1 MEKPDNTIKIHI
13 NRLGPVRDSDLELK
27 PFMVFTGE
35 SGTGKSY
42 TALLVHYIYK
52 VLCTYECSDFF
63 KSIEASFDKHKQLLS
78 DENDDF
84 LFEFNIKEF
93 EEWLNKEAVGYVGN
107 SLGNYNLDA
116 NVEIRFIGPAEN
128 YRFTYKR
135 EVLEINGEML
145 YFDNIQINNSYSLR
159 LPNNS
164 KEWGVLPYSFLFQN
178 YLQEFFGIRQKNTF
192 LLPPSRGGLVC
203 LNDMGRGSFLN
214 SRGWMYN
221 EFISDFSDLKSEKP
235 GDEGYSELSKSLIN
249 GKINIKDND
258 LYYEQSYGEIP
269 ITASAASIKELAP
282 FAIMLQKGLVEQY
295 SVMFEEPE
303 TNLHPELQ
311 IKTTDILSYLL
322 QKGCRFQ
329 ITTHS
334 DYILR
339 RINDLIRLDILKNKV
354 DDKEYKEF
362 CSKHNYDETLSINK
376 KKVGAF
382 LFKRISENE
391 TVIQTQKIDCGIP
404 FDTFQSVLDHQLTDS
419 SYLYD
424 KLSEIN
430 ETVD

>member
-1 MEKPDNTIKIHI
+1 MSNNTIKIHI
-13 NRLGPVRDSDLELK
+13 DHLGPVRNSDLELK

-42 TALLVHYIYK
+42 TALLVHYVYK
-52 VLCTYECSDFF
+52 ILCTYECSKFF
-63 KSIEASFDKHKQLLS
+63 ESIEASFDKHKQQLS
-78 DENDDF
+78 DENDGF
-84 LFEFNIKEF
+84 LFEFNINLF
-93 EEWLNKEAVGYVGN
+93 EEWINQEAVRYVGD
-107 SLGNYNLDA
+107 SLGSYNLNA
-116 NVEIRFIGPAEN
+116 NVKIKFIGPAEN
-128 YRFTYKR
+128 YRFVYKR
-135 EVLEINGEML
+135 DILEINGEMS
-145 YFDNIQINNSYSLR
+145 YFDNIQMNDFYPLR
-159 LPNNS
+159 LPYNS
-164 KEWGVLPYSFLFQN
+164 KEWGELPYSALFRN
-178 YLQEFFGIRQKNTF
+178 YLQVVFGIKQTKTF

-203 LNDMGRGSFLN
+203 LNDVGRGNFL
-214 SRGWMYN
+214 SSKGWMYN
-221 EFISDFSDLKSEKP
+221 EFISNFSDLKSEKP
-235 GDEGYSELSKSLIN
+235 IDEAYSELSESLIK
-249 GKINIKDND
+249 GKINIKDDD

-311 IKTTDILSYLL
+311 IKTADTLSYLL
-322 QKGCRFQ
+322 HKGCRFQ

-339 RINDLIRLDILKNKV
+339 RINDLIRLDILKKNI
-354 DDKEYKEF
+354 DEKEYTDF
-362 CSKHNYDETLSINK
+362 CDSHNYDSSLNIDKEKI
-376 KKVGAF
+376 GAF

-391 TVIQTQKIDCGIP
+391 TVIQMQKIDCGIP
-404 FDTFQSVLDHQLTDS
+404 FDTFQSVLDNQLTDS

-424 KLSEIN
+424 KLSEMY

>member
-1 MEKPDNTIKIHI
+1 MPDHTIKIYIDH
-13 NRLGPVRDSDLELK
+13 LGPVRNSELELK

-52 VLCTYECSDFF
+52 VLCTYECSMFF
-63 KSIEASFDKHKQLLS
+63 KSIDASFDKHRQQLS
-78 DENDDF
+78 DENDSF
-84 LFEFNIKEF
+84 LFEFNIKQF
-93 EEWLNKEAVGYVGN
+93 EEWLNKAAVRYVGD
-107 SLGNYNLDA
+107 SLGSYNIDA
-116 NVEIRFIGPAEN
+116 KVNIKFTGLVEN
-128 YRFTYKR
+128 YRFVYKR
-135 EVLEINGEML
+135 DILEINGEMS
-145 YFDNIQINNSYSLR
+145 YFDNIQMNDFYPLR
-159 LPNNS
+159 LPYNS
-164 KEWGVLPYSFLFQN
+164 KEWGELPYSVLFIN
-178 YLQEFFGIRQKNTF
+178 YLQSVFGIKQQKTF

-203 LNDMGRGSFLN
+203 LNDVGRGNFL
-214 SRGWMYN
+214 SSKGRMYN
-221 EFISDFSDLKSEKP
+221 EFISNFSDLKSEKP
-235 GDEGYSELSKSLIN
+235 NDEIYSELSESLIK
-249 GKINIKDND
+249 GKINIKDDD

-282 FAIMLQKGLVEQY
+282 FAIMLQKGLVGKY

-311 IKTTDILSYLL
+311 IKTADILSYLL

-339 RINDLIRLDILKNKV
+339 RINDLIRLSILKKKINE
-354 DDKEYKEF
+354 DEYKEF
-362 CSKHNYDETLSINK
+362 CKKHNYNSTLFINQE
-376 KKVGAF
+376 KVGAF
-382 LFKRISENE
+382 LFKRTSENE
-391 TVIQTQKIDCGIP
+391 TVIQTQEIDYGIP

-430 ETVD
+430 ETAD

>member
-1 MEKPDNTIKIHI
+1 MPDNTIKIHI
-13 NRLGPVRDSDLELK
+13 DHLGPVHNSDLELK

-52 VLCTYECSDFF
+52 VLCTYECSAFF
-63 KSIEASFDKHKQLLS
+63 KSIDASFDKHKQQLS

-84 LFEFNIKEF
+84 LFEFNISQF
-93 EEWLNKEAVGYVGN
+93 EEWLSKEAVRYVGE

-116 NVEIRFIGPAEN
+116 NVKIKFTGPLEN

-135 EVLEINGEML
+135 DTLEINGEMS
-145 YFDNIQINNSYSLR
+145 YFDNIQINNLYSLR
-159 LPNNS
+159 LPYNS
-164 KEWGVLPYSFLFQN
+164 KEWEDLPYSALFKN
-178 YLQEFFGIRQKNTF
+178 YLQSFFEIKQKKTF

-203 LNDMGRGSFLN
+203 LNDVGRGNFIN
-214 SRGWMYN
+214 SKGWMYN
-221 EFISDFSDLKSEKP
+221 EFISNFSDLKSEKP
-235 GDEGYSELSKSLIN
+235 SDEIYAELSESLIK
-249 GKINIKDND
+249 GKINIKDDD

-282 FAIMLQKGLVEQY
+282 FAIMLQKGLVDQY

-311 IKTTDILSYLL
+311 IKTADILSYLL

-339 RINDLIRLDILKNKV
+339 RINDLIRLDALKKKV
-354 DDKEYKEF
+354 NEDEYKEF
-362 CSKHNYDETLSINK
+362 CHKHNYDETLNLNNRKI
-376 KKVGAF
+376 GAY
-382 LFKRISENE
+382 LFKRVSEDK

-404 FDTFQSVLDHQLTDS
+404 FDTFQSVLDNQLTDS
-419 SYLYD
+419 SYLDD
-424 KLSEIN
+424 KLTEIN
-430 ETVD
+430 ETAD

>member
-1 MEKPDNTIKIHI
+1 MFNNTIKIHI
-13 NRLGPVRDSDLELK
+13 DHLGPVRDSDLELK

-42 TALLVHYIYK
+42 TALLVHYVYK
-52 VLCTYECSDFF
+52 ILCTYECSIFF
-63 KSIEASFDKHKQLLS
+63 KSIEASFDKHKQQLS
-78 DENDDF
+78 DENDGF
-84 LFEFNIKEF
+84 LFEFNINLF
-93 EEWLNKEAVGYVGN
+93 EEWINQEAVRYVGD
-107 SLGNYNLDA
+107 SLGSYNLDA
-116 NVEIRFIGPAEN
+116 NVKIKFIGPAEN
-128 YRFTYKR
+128 YRFLYKR
-135 EVLEINGEML
+135 EILEINGEMS
-145 YFDNIQINNSYSLR
+145 YFDNILMNDFYPLR
-159 LPNNS
+159 LPYNS
-164 KEWGVLPYSFLFQN
+164 KEWGELPYSALFRN
-178 YLQEFFGIRQKNTF
+178 YLQSVFGIKQTKTF

-203 LNDMGRGSFLN
+203 LNDVGRGNFLN
-214 SRGWMYN
+214 SKGWMYN
-221 EFISDFSDLKSEKP
+221 EFISNFSDLKSEKP
-235 GDEGYSELSKSLIN
+235 RDEVYSKLSESLIK
-249 GKINIKDND
+249 GKINIKDDD

-311 IKTTDILSYLL
+311 IKTADILSYLL
-322 QKGCRFQ
+322 HKGCRFQ

-339 RINDLIRLDILKNKV
+339 RINDLIRLDTLKKKINN
-354 DDKEYKEF
+354 DEYENF
-362 CSKHNYDETLSINK
+362 CESHNYDGTLNINK
-376 KKVGAF
+376 EKVGAF

-391 TVIQTQKIDCGIP
+391 TVIQMQNIECGIP
-404 FDTFQSVLDHQLTDS
+404 FDTFQAVLDNQLTDS

-424 KLSEIN
+424 KLSEMY